1 MSVLDDVQDI
11 TRSVTFAILA
21 CGCRTVYDHRRP
33 HASETVVCPN
43 LLTCDGH
50 RGGWTTVR
58 QTLTGTLLPPTR
70 PVTAQPA

>member
-1 MSVLDDVQDI
+1 MSVLDDVQHS
-11 TRSVTFAILA
+11 TRAVTFAYLA
-21 CGCRTVYDHRRP
+21 CGCRTVYDDRAP
-33 HASETVVCPN
+33 QPGETVICPN

-70 PVTAQPA
+70 QITA